1 MRRAR
6 GGKLL
11 VLQGKIDTIVP
22 ASYICD
28 WYSALC
34 KNTGSFEKTRDFAR
48 VFLLPGGWHGNIS
61 GVDMLG
67 IARNWAEKGIAPES
81 IKATVNVNGQKYT
94 EEAELFVPEEDE
106 EEKFN
111 RACILARTTAPAAF
125 AHSQIFVEKT
135 VRRMSIL
142 TSA

>member
-48 VFLLPGGWHGNIS
+48 VFLLPGGWHGNIL

-106 EEKFN
+106 EE
-111 RACILARTTAPAAF
+111 
-125 AHSQIFVEKT
+125 
-135 VRRMSIL
+135 
-142 TSA
+142 